1 MNTRTSNAS
10 NARDLLTTPASDRER
25 GPTLLTERELK
36 MVAAAG
42 GGAGVNPSR
51 HIVIPN

>member
-25 GPTLLTERELK
+25 GPTLLTERSDLGGLLKPKTTQLELF
-36 MVAAAG
+36 G
-42 GGAGVNPSR
+42 
-51 HIVIPN
+51 